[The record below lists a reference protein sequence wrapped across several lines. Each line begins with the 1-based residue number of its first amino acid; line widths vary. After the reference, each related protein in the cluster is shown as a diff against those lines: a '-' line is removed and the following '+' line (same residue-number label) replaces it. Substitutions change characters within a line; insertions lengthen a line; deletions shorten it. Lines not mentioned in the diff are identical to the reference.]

1 MQRGDEISPQC
12 RLNKNAARMNSM
24 NRLFLLLTMLFIGH
38 LACAKSFDKIL
49 TMETAPPGVVIE
61 IVSGDGDLLRSLLP
75 QVRINIEK
83 LRDRFPELPIAI
95 VSHGTEQ
102 FMMMS
107 KQAEQ
112 EQGTHRLVESLT
124 MSDDVEFHVC
134 GTHAS
139 WYDVM
144 PEDFPDYVNVT
155 PAGPTQISNYQAL
168 DYELIVLP

>member
-1 MQRGDEISPQC
+1 
-12 RLNKNAARMNSM
+12 M
-24 NRLFLLLTMLFIGH
+24 NRLFLLLTLFFTGH
-38 LACAKSFDKIL
+38 LASASSFEKIL
-49 TMETAPPGVVIE
+49 AMDTAPPGVVIE
-61 IVSGDGDLLRSLLP
+61 IVSNDEELLRSLLP

-83 LRDRFPELPIAI
+83 LRGRFPELPIAI

-107 KQAEQ
+107 DKAEE
-112 EQGTHRLVESLT
+112 EQGTHRIVESLT
-124 MSDDVEFHVC
+124 KSDNVEFHVC

-139 WYDVM
+139 WFDVM

-155 PAGPTQISNYQAL
+155 PAGPTQIANYEEL